1 MVRLLLLLA
10 LTVSSVASA
19 QVYRTTDEQGN
30 VIFTDTPPPGGAE
43 EVKLNRTNTTPA
55 TELAEPP
62 EPTEEEPAEE
72 EDIEYTIRISAPAD
86 GSTIPMGTGSF
97 TVIAATSPSLEE
109 GESLQLIMNGTNEG
123 EPQTQNSW
131 ALVNVRRGE
140 HSIVVARYNADG
152 EVLATSQPSTVL
164 VLRPIGPR

>member
-97 TVIAATSPSLEE
+97 TVIAATNP
-109 GESLQLIMNGTNEG
+109 
-123 EPQTQNSW
+123 
-131 ALVNVRRGE
+131 R
-140 HSIVVARYNADG
+140 VV
-152 EVLATSQPSTVL
+152 TV
-164 VLRPIGPR
+164 